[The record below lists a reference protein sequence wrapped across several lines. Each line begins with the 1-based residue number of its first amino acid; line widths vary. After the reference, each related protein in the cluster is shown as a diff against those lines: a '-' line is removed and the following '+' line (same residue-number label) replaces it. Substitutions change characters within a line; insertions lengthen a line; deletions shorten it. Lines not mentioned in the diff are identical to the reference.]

1 MSYQLWRAERNCNG
15 ARSMVAVFNDIFL
28 WSLPHSGSFQKSV
41 APWAAVH
48 WVRGSSWGGAH
59 PAHSQ
64 LLAPGVSENP
74 CHDALC
80 LSFLL
85 PSCFHSIYFTSGQYP
100 IGWSLLFILAMHR
113 WSHAGPS
120 MPICAFVIVQF
131 MVWLCAGE
139 SVLQAPCQ
147 HLASSI
153 FLALR
158 RAYLLPRNGKEN
170 YVSCHFLCSIE
181 ELFLWKWGKNI
192 SQLLKYSYLLEICSW
207 NAQMKSFCLH
217 ILSFSQKCHCCG
229 EASFITLLKCLVL
242 ISGLIWRLF
251 QTWALWEKEMKVG
264 SRVLCFWALGCHS
277 GKCFYATNG

>member
-48 WVRGSSWGGAH
+48 TLWVGGSSWGGAH

-113 WSHAGPS
+113 WSHAGPG
-120 MPICAFVIVQF
+120 MPICAFVTAQF
-131 MVWLCAGE
+131 MEWLCAGE

-147 HLASSI
+147 HLASSV

-158 RAYLLPRNGKEN
+158 RAYLLPRNGKE
-170 YVSCHFLCSIE
+170 CSLSLS
-181 ELFLWKWGKNI
+181 LF
-192 SQLLKYSYLLEICSW
+192 YRTV
-207 NAQMKSFCLH
+207 F
-217 ILSFSQKCHCCG
+217 
-229 EASFITLLKCLVL
+229 
-242 ISGLIWRLF
+242 R
-251 QTWALWEKEMKVG
+251 EK
-264 SRVLCFWALGCHS
+264 
-277 GKCFYATNG
+277 KCFSASEVFLPLRNTLMKCSKWKAFVYIFYHLARSATVVEKLRLLLCLSVKSSFLV